1 MGALINAIVL
11 QHKMGRIEAAANYSR
26 RVLELE
32 PENYLAHAT
41 LGVFEYGRGNLAEAL
56 SSLRLALTFNPD
68 YSDAKRCLATVLTA
82 MGQSHA
88 AVPIFLELLLEQ
100 PSSPQ
105 ARRDLAQALDGVVL
119 NLAGARERDQFL
131 SLCMDD
137 SVSML
142 FLNPSIIAFIKGHAG
157 FQLLQRSIRQ
167 GIKSFDLA
175 APAIDSFL
183 REPILLAA
191 LPRAPIVDA
200 EVEEVLAYI
209 RRCTLLQLD
218 GAFASA
224 DTTPDNFAEFRFALA
239 RHCHFSGY
247 IFHAGE
253 DELQQVASLRKA
265 LEEELAKATVN
276 FSAIEPAL
284 LAFSLYESLHVLAAS
299 ERLLERDADDWSA
312 AFRPII
318 REQLEHR
325 IRERAIAL
333 DIPSLTPI
341 DDRVSRAVR
350 SQYEENPYPRW
361 ATVQFP
367 KPEAFEVL
375 ARRLR
380 PAAEIRVRP
389 RPVPMIVAGCGTGHL
404 PILYA
409 LLQPDS
415 EILAVDL
422 SLASLAYA
430 ARMTAQFGISN
441 IAYAQADILELG
453 SLGRR
458 FAIVECSGVL
468 HHLDNPMAGWRV
480 LVDLMEPDGL
490 MKISLY
496 SQTARRCHP
505 GRQGVGALP
514 WPAAVTRK
522 DFVVAVEPSPRFPEG
537 HPARK
542 VIDVRRLLCTRQMP
556 RHADE
561 CPGAP
566 IHAAANRRM
575 PAAVGPAVSRH
586 GVQACRAQSVSVRC
600 FRNAM
605 PAHAFRRGT
614 GTRRPY
620 PTRFSQCTL
629 HGVAGRD

>member
-1 MGALINAIVL
+1 MARGIAAETSGNLPEALKHFRSAIETDAGFADAHMNLGIALQSTGDLAAAEDSYQRAITIDPEFASAHYNLAHARLLQSNFSAAETTFRKALRIRSAFPEALVGLSSALEALGRNDDASIALEKAISLRPDYVGALINAIML

-100 PSSPQ
+100 PTSPQ

-224 DTTPDNFAEFRFALA
+224 DTTPDNFADFRFALA

-430 ARMTAQFGISN
+430 ARMTAQFGVSN

-480 LVDLMEPDGL
+480 LVDLYG
-490 MKISLY
+490 
-496 SQTARRCHP
+496 ARCAHE
-505 GRQGVGALP
+505 
-514 WPAAVTRK
+514 
-522 DFVVAVEPSPRFPEG
+522 DFA
-537 HPARK
+537 
-542 VIDVRRLLCTRQMP
+542 I
-556 RHADE
+556 
-561 CPGAP
+561 
-566 IHAAANRRM
+566 
-575 PAAVGPAVSRH
+575 
-586 GVQACRAQSVSVRC
+586 
-600 FRNAM
+600 
-605 PAHAFRRGT
+605 
-614 GTRRPY
+614 
-620 PTRFSQCTL
+620 
-629 HGVAGRD
+629 